1 MKKTDIQ
8 KINDKNETELEKDLA
23 ESKNKLQTL
32 RFDLAAGKIKN
43 LGEVKEIRKKIAR
56 ILTFLKQKS
65 GKQ

>member
-23 ESKNKLQTL
+23 ESKSKLQTL

-43 LGEVKEIRKKIAR
+43 LGEVKETKKKIAR
-56 ILTFLKQKS
+56 VLTFLKQKG